1 MISMLA
7 QQPSPSGG
15 YAGQVLFV
23 FLCSIILALVIPFLT
38 WWVIRTLLQIQSK
51 GEKIENDVRKFFERV
66 QLAPPSK
73 PAGEDVASKLKDAAK
88 DAAGFSAAIK
98 AAGEELRNARQSL
111 DGLIKS
117 IKDDKASLDACQ
129 REFQELRENNPI
141 LARKV
146 VDLERERDEIQAK
159 LDEEK
164 VLLTE
169 SKKSLLAEQSTHALK
184 LSGLE
189 TQISEK
195 SAELFSA
202 RGDIARLAGEA
213 ERLGTVLR
221 DAESQRDAGAAE
233 NNLLR
238 ARVSSLELELAKSLS
253 EHEAFVD
260 WLLSRELRD
269 AFADEVAGLLTS
281 RSAHEL
287 LAALALL
294 KDAGSQVCE
303 ETVVLSN
310 IRHLGTLLV
319 QHYRAQGLDA
329 GQRDVKLRQ
338 WADFVNSKAAG
349 HAQVIVPGLR
359 FPVNAAVMVAPDGVK
374 VISDVHCWQV
384 NNVKGVVYAP
394 AKVS

>member
-1 MISMLA
+1 
-7 QQPSPSGG
+7 
-15 YAGQVLFV
+15 
-23 FLCSIILALVIPFLT
+23 LVIPFLT